1 MIDGFTHGVARP
13 VGGDVAYSIAGTGP
27 PVLLLHGFPQT
38 RAMWAR
44 IAPALLAAGRTVV
57 CADLRGYGASWKPSA
72 VADYSFRRMGEE
84 MLTLMRDLGFER
96 FDLVGHDR
104 GARCSHRMALD
115 APGRVRTL
123 TVMDI
128 VPTHLLLS
136 DLTQEVATA
145 YYHWFFLA
153 QPEPFP
159 ETLIAADP
167 DYFYESCLL
176 GWGAAALSD
185 FDPRQLS
192 AYRAAWRDRDT
203 IRGMCNDYRAA
214 LVHDMADDGA
224 DLKAK
229 VHCPA
234 LALYGADG
242 VMARAYDMNATWAE
256 RCTDVRTQAIPGG
269 HFFPDSAP
277 EETTAALLDF
287 LGGQSSAA

>member
-72 VADYSFRRMGEE
+72 VVDYSFRRMGEE

-104 GARCSHRMALD
+104 GARCAHRMALD

-176 GWGAAALSD
+176 GWGAAELSD

-214 LVHDMADDGA
+214 LVHDMADDA
-224 DLKAK
+224 DDLKAK

-234 LALYGADG
+234 LALYGAEG
-242 VMARAYDMNATWAE
+242 VMARAYDMGTTWAE

-277 EETTAALLDF
+277 EETTAALLEF